1 MILNDREIAALGTK
15 MIDPFTPSSVRKG
28 VISYGLSSFGY
39 DIRIGQKFRVF
50 MPSCFVNSPVD
61 PKNFDTDLLEEVEVD
76 GHILIP
82 SNSYALGLSMEYIRM
97 PKDLMAII
105 VGKSTYA
112 RCGIIVNITPLEPG
126 WEGYITLEIS
136 NNTPHPAVI
145 YAEEGIAQILF
156 FRGNTPN
163 INYATKGGKYQAQKE
178 ITMPIVEK

>member
-1 MILNDREIAALGTK
+1 MILNDTQITEYGMK
-15 MIDPFTPSSVRKG
+15 MIDPFTPSSVRSG

-39 DIRIGQKFRVF
+39 DIRIGSKFRVF
-50 MPSCFVNSPVD
+50 MPSCFVTTAVD
-61 PKNFDTDLLEEVEVD
+61 PKNFDSDLLEEVDVV

-97 PKDLMAII
+97 PPDVMAIV

-112 RCGIIVNITPLEPG
+112 RCGIIVNVTPLEPG
-126 WEGYITLEIS
+126 WEGYITMEIS

-145 YAEEGIAQILF
+145 YAEEGIAQVLF
-156 FRGNTPN
+156 FKGEAPN
-163 INYATKGGKYQAQKE
+163 ITYATKGGKYQHQKE